1 LTTGR
6 DENKEFSKW
15 FQAWRREVQSRAPV
29 EHTPPEE
36 KEKHLPDKMSFSKRK
51 AIIGGAVPTASN
63 HGADGT
69 GVKNIAPR

>member
-1 LTTGR
+1 MGR

-15 FQAWRREVQSRAPV
+15 LQQWRREVQNRAPV
-29 EHTPPEE
+29 ELTPEE
-36 KEKHLPDKMSFSKRK
+36 ELLPDKMSFSKRK